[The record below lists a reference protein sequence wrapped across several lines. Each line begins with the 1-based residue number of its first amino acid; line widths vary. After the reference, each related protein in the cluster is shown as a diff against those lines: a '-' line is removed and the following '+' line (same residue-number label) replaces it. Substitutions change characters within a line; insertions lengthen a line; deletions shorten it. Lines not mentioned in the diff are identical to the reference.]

1 MHALFFFSSPVHG
14 IRFRLFFQSS
24 FTTVHPQLLLSLF
37 SSFLIF
43 FSCVIYSI
51 TSVLL
56 AVFLSF
62 FFFSWLLWDFS
73 LFFPRICYFPFLIL
87 LISTFI
93 LSLVSNN
100 IIFPFIFSVFLC
112 VCSFFVFVL
121 FVLSFI

>member
-1 MHALFFFSSPVHG
+1 MHALFFFFFASPWNPIPTFLPVLIYNCSS
-14 IRFRLFFQSS
+14 
-24 FTTVHPQLLLSLF
+24 TTSSLF
-37 SSFLIF
+37 IFIIFNIFLLCNLQYYLCA
-43 FSCVIYSI
+43 SCGLFVI
-51 TSVLL
+51 
-56 AVFLSF
+56 

-112 VCSFFVFVL
+112 ICSFFVFVL